1 MSHGRSPLLCIAL
14 AGALPMMVGGSLAA
28 AQQEEPEKS
37 LAEELFPQDDPR
49 EEIVRLFHEIEGK
62 LQAIDLELA
71 EASAGDRS
79 LAGVEDSGIE
89 KLLQGSRA
97 KGGEVVEGIDK
108 ILELAAQ
115 LQGSQGGT

>member
-1 MSHGRSPLLCIAL
+1 MALGRSALLSIAL
-14 AGALPMMVGGSLAA
+14 ASTLLVMTGGLAI
-28 AQQEEPEKS
+28 AQQEEPKKS
-37 LAEELFPQDDPR
+37 LAEELFPKDDPR
-49 EEIVRLFHEIEGK
+49 GEIVRLFHEIEGK

-71 EASAGDRS
+71 EASAGDRT

-89 KLLQGSRA
+89 KLLQGSRQ

-108 ILELAAQ
+108 ILELASQ

>member
-1 MSHGRSPLLCIAL
+1 MPLGRSSLLCIAL
-14 AGALPMMVGGSLAA
+14 ASSFFASPAG
-28 AQQEEPEKS
+28 AQQEEPKKS
-37 LAEELFPQDDPR
+37 LAEELFPPDDPR

-62 LQAIDLELA
+62 LQSIDLELA

-79 LAGVEDSGIE
+79 LAGIEDSGIE
-89 KLLQGSRA
+89 KLLQGSQK

>member
-1 MSHGRSPLLCIAL
+1 MPLGRSALLAL
-14 AGALPMMVGGSLAA
+14 AGILLGSLAA
-28 AQQEEPEKS
+28 AQQEEPKKS
-37 LAEELFPQDDPR
+37 LAEELFPSDDPR

-62 LQAIDLELA
+62 LQAIDLELS
-71 EASAGDRS
+71 EASAGDKA

-108 ILELAAQ
+108 ILELAAE